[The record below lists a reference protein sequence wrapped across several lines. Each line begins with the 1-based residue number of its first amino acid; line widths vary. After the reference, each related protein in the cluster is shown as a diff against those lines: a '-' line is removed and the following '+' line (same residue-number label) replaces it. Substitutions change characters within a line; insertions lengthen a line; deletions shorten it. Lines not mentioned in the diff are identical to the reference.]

1 MTAQVFSPRI
11 REAQVFPNVGWP
23 QFEAID
29 RAFDAIPGVRLRY
42 LDNAL
47 EIMPISEDHEDFK
60 AILRLLLEAYLRAN
74 GIRFYARGGPSLGD
88 EALGARSEPDEAYNL
103 GSRKPYPDLVLEVV
117 ITSGGLDKL
126 EGYRRMGVAEVWFW
140 EDGLLTL
147 YKLRDDGSSYDP
159 IYPSRLLPDL
169 PLEVFCRYVTY
180 HDQFDAVNEFLQ
192 AIQS

>member
-29 RAFDAIPGVRLRY
+29 QAFDAIPGVRLRY

-47 EIMPISEDHEDFK
+47 EIMPISEEHEDFK
-60 AILRLLLEAYLRAN
+60 AILRLLLEAYLRAK

-88 EALGARSEPDEAYNL
+88 EALGARSELDEAYSL

-126 EGYRRMGVAEVWFW
+126 EGYSRMGVP
-140 EDGLLTL
+140 LLRTP
-147 YKLRDDGSSYDP
+147 YSS
-159 IYPSRLLPDL
+159 
-169 PLEVFCRYVTY
+169 
-180 HDQFDAVNEFLQ
+180 
-192 AIQS
+192 